1 MVRHTVTGK
10 ATQVPSSKEDY
21 AYEQLRE
28 GILSGVFSSGETLVQ
43 TQIAHKLGISA
54 IPVRAAITR
63 LIAEGLVTRAPHRPP
78 QVAKPAIKE
87 LKEASLIRMHL
98 ETLALREAIPRMT
111 REHLMQVRRVLREL
125 DVTLENRDMPRFGLL
140 NRRFHLLIY
149 EPCSHRLL
157 LQMITDLWD
166 KTDRYHSRTMF
177 SVIPHLAE
185 QSQADHRRLVELIEK
200 GATDDAVKLL
210 EEHKA
215 RARRAFLA
223 ELQHKEV
230 GPGAAQSPF
239 ITGGR

>member
-1 MVRHTVTGK
+1 MARQKVDSHAKHTR
-10 ATQVPSSKEDY
+10 ASKEDY

-28 GILSGVFSSGETLVQ
+28 GIVSGVFLSGETLVQ
-43 TQIAHKLGISA
+43 TQIAQQLGISA

-87 LKEASLIRMHL
+87 LKEAYIIRVHL
-98 ETLALREAIPRMT
+98 ESLALREAIPLMSAVQLT
-111 REHLMQVRRVLREL
+111 RVKRVLSEL
-125 DVTLENRDMPRFGLL
+125 DVALENRDMPRFGAL

-166 KTDRYHSRTMF
+166 KTDRYRSRTMF
-177 SVIPHLAE
+177 SMVPNLAE
-185 QSQADHRRLVELIEK
+185 QSQADHHRLFALIK
-200 GATDDAVKLL
+200 RGATDDAVRLM

-215 RARRAFLA
+215 RAGRVFLG
-223 ELQHKEV
+223 ELQQKEV
-230 GPGAAQSPF
+230 GPTTARFPLIS
-239 ITGGR
+239 GGR